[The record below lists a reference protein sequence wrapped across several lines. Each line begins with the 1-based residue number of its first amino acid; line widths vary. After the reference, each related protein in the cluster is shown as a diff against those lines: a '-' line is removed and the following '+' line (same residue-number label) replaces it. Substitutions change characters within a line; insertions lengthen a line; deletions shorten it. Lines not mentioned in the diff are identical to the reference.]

1 MENTVLDPVRIRPH
15 IGSRSIGGKLCLI
28 NLKRREEWVCGGIS
42 LRIWD
47 RLRQGL
53 GTEQIVEQFS
63 AKYGVPA
70 ERVRGDVG
78 RFLEQLWQRQI
89 VDLPGRE
96 GVSDEERAAMVGEEP
111 HNKSG
116 KLYEYALEAST
127 LFRVWL
133 DLLIPCNLRC
143 RHCYLDFSL
152 KDIVPFDVVC
162 NYLDQLADHGC
173 PEVVLTGGEIF
184 LRKDLL
190 DIVAYT
196 ESKGFLFDL
205 YTNANFIDRKMADAL
220 SKHLIQNVQISIYGT
235 NAELHEAVTKKAGTF
250 DKSINAAKM
259 LVERGVPVR
268 LEYHIQR
275 DNFEDAFKFPE
286 FATALGATYTFD
298 SKLVPNRNGSNEP
311 LQYSVSLRQQAE
323 IYKAG
328 LMKRETN
335 FICTAA
341 VSKARINA
349 HGDIYPCE
357 LINTAVVGNLKQQ
370 TLAEIWASGRRTR
383 LREEILG
390 YKPARCGGCNHVSDC
405 QPCAA
410 MRGFH
415 IDENHLEAPVSEACM
430 LTTANILSQ
439 GRELP
444 VHSLFEGKT
453 DDCMSAVLA
462 QDEGR
467 TGKTFLP
474 VLPNVSQQA

>member
-1 MENTVLDPVRIRPH
+1 MENVVYDPVRIRPH
-15 IGSRSIGGKLCLI
+15 IGSRSIGGKLCVI
-28 NLKRREEWVCGGIS
+28 NQKRKEEWVCGGIS
-42 LRIWD
+42 LRIWEN
-47 RLRQGL
+47 LRKGL
-53 GTEQIVEQFS
+53 STEEIVEQFS
-63 AKYGVPA
+63 AKYRVPA
-70 ERVRGDVG
+70 ERVRNDVG
-78 RFLEQLWQRQI
+78 QFLEQLWQRQI

-96 GVSDEERAAMVGEEP
+96 GVSDAERAAMVKEEP
-111 HNKSG
+111 HNKNG
-116 KLYEYALEAST
+116 KLYEYALEANT

-143 RHCYLDFSL
+143 RHCYLDFSE
-152 KDIVPFDVVC
+152 KDIVPFEVVC

-205 YTNANFIDRKMADAL
+205 YTNANFIDREKADLL
-220 SKHLIQNVQISIYGT
+220 SKHQITNVQISIYGT
-235 NAELHEAVTKKAGTF
+235 TAELHEAVTKKAGTF

-259 LVERGVPVR
+259 LIERGVPVR

-286 FATALGATYTFD
+286 FATSLGATYTFD
-298 SKLVPNRNGSNEP
+298 SKLVPNRNGSDEP
-311 LQYSVSLRQQAE
+311 LQYQVTLQQQAE

-328 LMKRETN
+328 LMKKETK

-357 LINTAVVGNLKQQ
+357 LINTAVVGNLKKQ
-370 TLAEIWASGRRTR
+370 TLAEIWASDRRTKMR
-383 LREEILG
+383 QQILG
-390 YKPARCGGCNHVSDC
+390 YKPTRCGGCNHVSDC

-410 MRGFH
+410 MRGFQLSEDH
-415 IDENHLEAPVSEACM
+415 MDAPVSEACM
-430 LTTANILSQ
+430 LTTASILSQ

-444 VHSLFEGKT
+444 VNSLFQGFT
-453 DDCMSAVLA
+453 DAPSCVTTVLA
-462 QDEGR
+462 QEQMKAR
-467 TGKTFLP
+467 RASLP
-474 VLPNVSQQA
+474 VLPRSVQ